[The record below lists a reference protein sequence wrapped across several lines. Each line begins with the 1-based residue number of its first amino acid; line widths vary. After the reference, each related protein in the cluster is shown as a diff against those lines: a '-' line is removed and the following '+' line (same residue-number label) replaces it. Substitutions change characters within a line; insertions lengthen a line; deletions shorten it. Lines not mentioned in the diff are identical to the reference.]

1 MRFSARLL
9 PLSLLLGRIYAD
21 GFLPSTSVLT
31 PSGTSLLQDLQVGS
45 PILGFNEIS
54 GLCEPCE
61 VSAIFIQHDWPV
73 RDLLIS
79 GRWLRCAANQ
89 MFLCSDGFWRTAE
102 ALEEGTQ
109 PLKQGGDY
117 ETIYAVEDPG
127 IRQNL
132 MGLSVSP
139 HRTLCLAEDGLVA
152 HNLVFMIP
160 LATWVLGEG
169 IMWIGLAALGS
180 TALMAGSQLA
190 QQRINHGSQ
199 SFEWSYLCGAAGTM
213 FRKPNRSSG
222 SSSAYAGGGSCSSG
236 AMPPDQRPPERET
249 ERGGPNGRFEHSP
262 KHGTKAYG
270 NVSAAPKNGQAA
282 LDVSVSAGNNSTG
295 RFGYSE
301 GQFVALKQ
309 TSDGVFHGY
318 QIPWEKVP
326 LQIQQLWRAE
336 GVVTAGGRFCLS
348 AGAAL

>member
-21 GFLPSTSVLT
+21 GFLPSTSILT

-61 VSAIFIQHDWPV
+61 VSAIFVQHDWPV

-89 MFLCSDGFWRTAE
+89 MFLCSDGFWRAAE

-109 PLKQGGDY
+109 LLKHGGDY

-127 IRQNL
+127 IRENL

-190 QQRINHGSQ
+190 QQRINQGSR
-199 SFEWSYLCGAAGTM
+199 SFEWSYLCGVAGSM
-213 FRKPNRSSG
+213 FRKSNQSAG
-222 SSSAYAGGGSCSSG
+222 SSSAYAGGGSYSSG
-236 AMPPDQRPPERET
+236 AMPPT
-249 ERGGPNGRFEHSP
+249 KGRRNR
-262 KHGTKAYG
+262 KL
-270 NVSAAPKNGQAA
+270 N
-282 LDVSVSAGNNSTG
+282 
-295 RFGYSE
+295 
-301 GQFVALKQ
+301 
-309 TSDGVFHGY
+309 
-318 QIPWEKVP
+318 
-326 LQIQQLWRAE
+326 
-336 GVVTAGGRFCLS
+336 AGGRTEDLNTLQS
-348 AGAAL
+348 MAQRRMVT